1 MQQLFNRLLSVS
13 LKKKVI
19 LGYLFM
25 SALIMVLLGLML
37 YNMTRVRSG
46 FIELNER
53 QRLIVSATMLK
64 TEINGIRAAFLRM
77 AITNDEDIWDNQE
90 AVIEKLSSNV
100 KRLLGD
106 IKAIPNKERVDS
118 IEKNL
123 LPFIDTM
130 QRELI
135 PLVREGKKDSALKIL
150 GTVQTERSRQ
160 FIAAIDEV
168 VKALEEENRI
178 AMEDLDRRNKETMT
192 RSVVTSIAIFSVA
205 FILSFWFINNFVLKT
220 LRRVSEAAQSVAQGD
235 LTVNIELQVK
245 DDFGR
250 LAEDVN
256 RIISAIQQALRDIA
270 YKTFTILK
278 DVTDVSLAAQEVCH
292 RVDVDLERTTSA
304 ATATEEMSST
314 TSDIA
319 RSIHSLAMSA
329 EIAKRASVSGK
340 AMIDKTISCIEDVNR
355 QINDSSQKIIE
366 LAGYSKKI
374 DDIVLL
380 IKDIADQT
388 NLLALNAAIEAA
400 RAGEQGRGFAVVADE
415 VRKLAQRTANATT
428 EINNILS
435 NINKGTTDATKMMG
449 IAVDKAAE
457 TNAVTKE
464 LNVAFEEIFEGFNK
478 VSEMAQHIVSA
489 SEEQTATASEI
500 AFNLTGIANDSKE
513 SSEYIKNMAM
523 SFGKFTDNAKAFL
536 KTINNFI
543 DPKIRLGVLK
553 ADYILWLNRA
563 IQLIDSE
570 DRTLPVEI
578 DPHNSRMGRWYYGD
592 GRVAYSGYSQFKDIE
607 ARHVQFHENGKAM
620 IQAGWQKDREAV
632 KRYMGENLRLL
643 EEIFGLLDKLAII
656 Q

>member
-1 MQQLFNRLLSVS
+1 MQQLFIRLLSVS
-13 LKKKVI
+13 LKKKVL
-19 LGYLFM
+19 LGYFFM
-25 SALIMVLLGLML
+25 SALIMALIGLML
-37 YNMTRVRSG
+37 YNMIKVKSG
-46 FIELNER
+46 FIDINER

-77 AITNDEDIWDNQE
+77 AITNDEDVWDNQE
-90 AVIEKLSSNV
+90 AVIEKLTSNV
-100 KRLLGD
+100 KKLLGD
-106 IKAIPNKERVDS
+106 LKAISYKEKVDS
-118 IEKNL
+118 IEKSL
-123 LPFIDTM
+123 LPFIDTV

-135 PLVREGKKDSALKIL
+135 PLVREGKKDSAMRLL
-150 GTVQTERSRQ
+150 GTVQTERSRV
-160 FIAAIDEV
+160 FLSAIDEV
-168 VKALEEENRI
+168 IRSLEADNTA
-178 AMEDLDRRNKETMT
+178 AMQEVDRRNRETIT
-192 RSVVTSIAIFSVA
+192 RSLVTSLVIFTMA
-205 FILSFWFINNFVLKT
+205 FVLSFWFISNFVLKT
-220 LRRVSEAAQSVAQGD
+220 LRRVSETAQSVAKGD
-235 LTVNIELQVK
+235 LTVNIEMQVK

-256 RIISAIQQALRDIA
+256 RIISSIQQALRDIA

-278 DVTDVSLAAQEVCH
+278 DVTDMSLAAQEVCH

-314 TSDIA
+314 TADIA
-319 RSIHSLAMSA
+319 RSIHSLAKSA

-340 AMIDKTISCIEDVNR
+340 AMIDKTILCIEDVNR

-366 LAGYSKKI
+366 LAGYSKRI

-435 NINKGTTDATKMMG
+435 NINRGTTDATKMMD
-449 IAVDKAAE
+449 IAVEKAAE
-457 TNAVTKE
+457 TTSVTRD
-464 LNVAFEEIFEGFNK
+464 LNTTFEEIFEGFSK

-500 AFNLTGIANDSKE
+500 AFNLTSIANDSKE
-513 SSEYIKNMAM
+513 SSENIKTMAL

-536 KTINNFI
+536 KTINNFK

-563 IQLIDSE
+563 LQLIDSE
-570 DRTLPVEI
+570 QRDLPDEMN
-578 DPHNSRMGRWYYGD
+578 PQNSRMGRWYYGE
-592 GRVAYSGYSQFKDIE
+592 GKTAYGSYGQFKEIE
-607 ARHVQFHENGKAM
+607 LRHLQFHENGKAM
-620 IQAGWQKDREAV
+620 IQAGWQKDRETV

-643 EEIFGLLDKLAII
+643 DEIFGLLDELSNT
-656 Q
+656 